1 MITATQGHCSQCHK
15 IWTLDKGEGICP
27 WCGRTAIRRTLRT
40 NPRPLKSSSRR
51 RPKQAKA
58 HGNGYDQLDGQWLA
72 YYQVANKYAHKALAE
87 DREDLLH
94 NIMLTLAQ
102 AQTAKDSNG
111 GGQLSDFAMLR
122 IASHTTANY
131 WRQRYRMTN
140 GLDCGNCSRAQRAK
154 CRQGWLYPEC
164 PRGKRIESLSK
175 PVVNEDGN
183 MTELGEL
190 IADDK
195 AIDLDQWLDAK
206 TWLLGC
212 PSRLVEIA
220 HKLADGSRLTA
231 TDSRYLYKFR
241 KKSQKSLC

>member
-1 MITATQGHCSQCHK
+1 MTTATQGHCSQCHK
-15 IWTLDKGEGICP
+15 VWTLEAGEGICP
-27 WCGRTAIRRTLRT
+27 WCGQSGVRRTLRT

-51 RPKQAKA
+51 RPKQAEA
-58 HGNGYDQLDGQWLA
+58 DGNSYDQLDGQWLT
-72 YYQVANKYAHKALAE
+72 YYQIANKYAHKALAE
-87 DREDLLH
+87 DRQDLLH

-102 AQTAKDSNG
+102 AQTAKHND
-111 GGQLSDFAMLR
+111 GGQLSDFTMFR

-154 CRQGWLYPEC
+154 CRQDWLYPEC
-164 PRGKRIESLSK
+164 PRAKRIESLSK
-175 PVVNEDGN
+175 PVVDDDGN

-220 HKLADGSRLTA
+220 DKVSQGIPLDGN
-231 TDSRYLYKFR
+231 DQKYLWRFR
-241 KKSQKSLC
+241 QKQQKTLL